1 MIRHIT
7 LLSAVLGA
15 SALLSACS
23 FGAPN
28 SAFPSFVPTP
38 GQGQYIRPEFL
49 APQPTPIIP
58 AIDACR
64 SRLYAG
70 LVGRHEGAIFI
81 PGLPGRKRV
90 IKPARLEGFGYQR
103 DDSFY
108 TEPPFVQVTEY
119 LAGQSLYA
127 SSISNLTD
135 GLNLG
140 PEIEDRLTIQLDDQG
155 IVQEVSC
162 R

>member
-1 MIRHIT
+1 MIRQIT

-28 SAFPSFVPTP
+28 SAFPGFVPTP
-38 GQGQYIRPEFL
+38 GQGQYVRPEFL

-58 AIDACR
+58 PVDACR

-81 PGLPGRKRV
+81 PGLPGRKRI

-108 TEPPFVQVTEY
+108 QEPPFLEVQDF
-119 LAGQSLYA
+119 LPNQSLYA
-127 SSISNLTD
+127 PSISTMTD
-135 GLNLG
+135 RLNLG
-140 PEIEDRLTIQLDDQG
+140 PEIEDRLTIQLDEQG

>member
-28 SAFPSFVPTP
+28 SAFPGFVPTP

-49 APQPTPIIP
+49 APQPTPVIP
-58 AIDACR
+58 PVDACR

-81 PGLPGRKRV
+81 PGLPGRKRI

-103 DDSFY
+103 DDNFY
-108 TEPPFVQVTEY
+108 QEPPFLEVQDF
-119 LAGQSLYA
+119 LPNQSLYA
-127 SSISNLTD
+127 PSISTMTD
-135 GLNLG
+135 RLNLG
-140 PEIEDRLTIQLDDQG
+140 PEIEDRLTIQLDEQG